1 MYNNPNPRRFAESI
15 SMRDIPAA
23 FPRVVLLGVLLG
35 LAPWLSGCG
44 KDGASAAP
52 APASNAVPV
61 TVKRMAFEK
70 IPLSVDAVGRAEGSR
85 EVEIRARVSGILEK
99 RLYEEGT
106 ALPAGATLFQIDPAT
121 YELDVQQARAT
132 LQQEKARKELA
143 EQESTRLAPLVAT
156 RAVSQREADTAQ
168 SNVRTTVAAIALAE
182 AKLKEAELN
191 LSYTRVTA
199 PIGGVTGRALRSEGS
214 LVTVNTDSALL
225 TTVTRVDPVW
235 VRFSLAEPDF
245 DRIRSTQKQAS
256 VQLIAND
263 GSIVSDKGR
272 LNFAASTI
280 DNKTGAVELRAEF
293 PNPDLRWLPGQFV
306 KVRVLAGEQTAMRV
320 PQSAVQQNE
329 QSRIVMTVADGKAA
343 PRAVQ
348 TSSWIGSDMVITG
361 GLKEGDQVIVDNLVK
376 VRPGTA
382 VQVAGEP
389 AAPAAATPA
398 PTTTAKR

>member
-1 MYNNPNPRRFAESI
+1 
-15 SMRDIPAA
+15 MRDIPPRLPHLAA
-23 FPRVVLLGVLLG
+23 LAVVLG
-35 LAPWLSGCG
+35 LAPWLAGCG
-44 KDGASAAP
+44 KDGANAAP

-61 TVKRMAFEK
+61 TVKKMAFEK
-70 IPLSVDAVGRAEGSR
+70 VPLSIDAVGRAEGSR
-85 EVEIRARVSGILEK
+85 EVEIRARVTGILEK
-99 RLYEEGT
+99 RLFEEGA
-106 ALPAGATLFQIDPAT
+106 ALPAGATLYQIDPAP
-121 YELDVQQARAT
+121 YELEVQQARAT

-143 EQESTRLAPLVAT
+143 EQESARLAPLVQT
-156 RAVSQREADTAQ
+156 RAVSQREADAAT
-168 SNVRTTVAAIALAE
+168 STVRTTAAAIAVAE
-182 AKLKEAELN
+182 ARLKEAELN
-191 LSYTRVTA
+191 LSYTRVVA
-199 PIGGVTGRALRSEGS
+199 PIGGVTGRSLKSEGS
-214 LVTVNTDSALL
+214 LLTANTDSALL

-245 DRIRSTQKQAS
+245 DRIRSTQKQAA

-272 LNFAASTI
+272 MNFAASTI

-320 PQSAVQQNE
+320 PQAAVQQNE
-329 QSRIVMTVADGKAA
+329 QSRIVMTVGPDGKAA

-382 VQVAGEP
+382 VQPAVASAEVAAP
-389 AAPAAATPA
+389 AAPAAA
-398 PTTTAKR
+398 AKR

>member
-1 MYNNPNPRRFAESI
+1 
-15 SMRDIPAA
+15 MRDISPAL
-23 FPRVVLLGVLLG
+23 PRLAVVAVVLG
-35 LAPWLSGCG
+35 LAPWLAGCG
-44 KDGASAAP
+44 KDGANAAP

-61 TVKRMAFEK
+61 TVKKMAFEK
-70 IPLSVDAVGRAEGSR
+70 VPLSVDAVGRAEGSR
-85 EVEIRARVSGILEK
+85 EVEIRARVTGILEK
-99 RLYEEGT
+99 RLFEEGA
-106 ALPAGATLFQIDPAT
+106 ALPAGATLYQIDPAP
-121 YELDVQQARAT
+121 YELEVQQARAT

-143 EQESTRLAPLVAT
+143 EQESARLAPLVQT
-156 RAVSQREADTAQ
+156 RAVSQREADAAT
-168 SNVRTTVAAIALAE
+168 STVRTTAAAIAVAE
-182 AKLKEAELN
+182 ARLKEAELN
-191 LSYTRVTA
+191 LSYTRVVA
-199 PIGGVTGRALRSEGS
+199 PIGGVTGRSLKSEGS
-214 LVTVNTDSALL
+214 LVTANTDSALL

-245 DRIRSTQKQAS
+245 DRIRSTQKQAA

-272 LNFAASTI
+272 MNFAASTI

-320 PQSAVQQNE
+320 PQAAVQQNE
-329 QSRIVMTVADGKAA
+329 QSRIVMTVGPDGKAA

-382 VQVAGEP
+382 VQPAVASAEVAAP
-389 AAPAAATPA
+389 AAPAAA
-398 PTTTAKR
+398 AKR